1 MCVSSPASLPAD
13 ACAPQCPEN
22 DVQAPSGGVKAV
34 LSSPCSPHS
43 PAWSSKLEPQATP
56 SSIRP
61 LPRGGVEH
69 LSVMGWPLPSAASP
83 PSFLLPPPS
92 LSDAALR
99 EASWTLSLV
108 TPLSPSSPGVV

>member
-22 DVQAPSGGVKAV
+22 DVQAPSGGVKAVRSVPPHPV

-69 LSVMGWPLPSAASP
+69 LSVMGCPSL
-83 PSFLLPPPS
+83 LLPPLPPS
-92 LSDAALR
+92 CSHPH
-99 EASWTLSLV
+99 LSLMR
-108 TPLSPSSPGVV
+108 PLEKPLGL